1 MITGPVKLI
10 FSYLL
15 FDEIHFDFNRI
26 KTYNNCIGV
35 IRFPSKE
42 LFMNQTIQTI
52 FSRHSIRKYTG
63 GHIPAEDLELIVKA
77 GMSAPSAV
85 NIRPWSFIVVTER
98 EIMDK
103 LCASLPYAKMLDKAG
118 AALIVC
124 GVPDKDDTFAK
135 DFWIQDCSA
144 ASENILLAAH
154 SLGYGA
160 VWTAVHPD
168 PPRVSAVRSICGIPE
183 NIIPLNVI
191 PIGVPAGEFSK
202 PADRFDPEHIHWN
215 RW

>member
-1 MITGPVKLI
+1 
-10 FSYLL
+10 
-15 FDEIHFDFNRI
+15 
-26 KTYNNCIGV
+26 
-35 IRFPSKE
+35 
-42 LFMNQTIQTI
+42 MNQTIQTI
-52 FSRHSIRKYTG
+52 FSRRSIRKYTG

-98 EIMDK
+98 DILDK

-124 GVPDKDDTFAK
+124 GIPDKDDTFAK

-183 NIIPLNVI
+183 KIIPLNVI
-191 PIGVPAGEFSK
+191 PIGVPSEETSK